1 MAIHI
6 QYIITGDFMK
16 DYDGYLKAE
25 DYAEPRCL
33 LCDEPYGVTPEVK
46 SVPQNRI
53 IEKMNDYMS
62 RRDYDGAER
71 HLLYWLEEAVL
82 GHDKGGELLIRNEMV
97 GHYRKT
103 GEKDK
108 AFTAI
113 NRALEL
119 IEELKFN
126 ESISGATTFVNCAT
140 AYNAFKRDEKSL
152 PLFEKAKQI
161 YENDPKTSPELIGGL
176 YNNMALSYAAIKE
189 YEKSLELYEK
199 AIEVMG
205 KAHHGE
211 LEQAITYLNMAD
223 VYSVFLS
230 EDKSEAKIAE
240 LLEKAYSL
248 LKNSDAP
255 RDGYYAFV
263 CEKCAPVFSFYGF
276 FLYAND
282 LKKISEEIYERT

>member
-1 MAIHI
+1 
-6 QYIITGDFMK
+6 MK

-25 DYAEPRCL
+25 DYLEPRCL

-62 RRDYDGAER
+62 RRDYNGAER
-71 HLLYWLEEAVL
+71 HLLYWLEEAKL
-82 GHDKGGELLIRNEMV
+82 GHDKGGELLIANEMV

-103 GEKDK
+103 CEKEK

-119 IEELKFN
+119 IDELDFSK
-126 ESISGATTFVNCAT
+126 SISGATTFVNCAT
-140 AYNAFKRDEKSL
+140 AYNAFNEDEKSL

-161 YENDPKTSPELIGGL
+161 YENDQKTSPELIGGL
-176 YNNMALSYAAIKE
+176 YNNMALSFAAIKE
-189 YEKSLELYEK
+189 YKKSLELYEK
-199 AIEVMG
+199 ALNVME

-223 VYSVFLS
+223 VYNSYLS
-230 EDKSEAKIAE
+230 EDKAEAKIEE

-263 CEKCAPVFSFYGF
+263 CEKCAPIFSFYGF

-282 LKKISEEIYERT
+282 LKTISEEIYERA